1 MHKLKTLLLA
11 LSLAIPSYAFADD
24 TFNFLQNLVN
34 ANGAPGFEKPVRR
47 VLQARWQ
54 TAFNNLKIDGMGN
67 LLADLP
73 GTSATPKVLLM
84 AHLDEVGFLIRD
96 IRKDGFVEVEPVG
109 GWRDQSVYSQR
120 WIIQTTKGPV
130 LGYTGIESGH
140 MVAHAGQVTKPAD
153 DVMFAAREMTLDV
166 GATSRSDAMTRLGLR
181 PGLPITPAGSFS
193 SLNGGTRYIGKA
205 FDDRLGLAAITQAAE
220 AVHSSHPNQILLAA
234 TTQEE
239 VGLRGAHVVYNQ
251 FKPDVVLNI
260 EACVTGDFPRYAAPV
275 STTYPALGH
284 GPCLYT
290 IDRTMIPDNDLME
303 WIIKV
308 AQANHI
314 PYQFAAGLNYGQDGS
329 ALQMSGSGMA
339 VINIGIPI
347 RYAHQEAGV
356 MDRSD
361 YDATVKLLVAL
372 LQNLNQQALL
382 NLKN

>member
-1 MHKLKTLLLA
+1 MPTLKSLLLA
-11 LSLAIPSYAFADD
+11 ACLILPSYAFADD
-24 TFNFLQNLVN
+24 TFNLLQSLVN

-54 TAFNNLKIDGMGN
+54 SAFSNLKTDGMGN
-67 LLADLP
+67 LLAQLP
-73 GTSATPKVLLM
+73 GSSATPKVLLM

-96 IRKDGFVEVEPVG
+96 IRQDGFVEVEPVG

-120 WIIQTTKGPV
+120 WIIQTAKGPV

-140 MVAHAGQVTKPAD
+140 MVAQAGQVTKPVN
-153 DVMFAAREMTLDV
+153 DVMFAARDMTLDV
-166 GATSRSDAMTRLGLR
+166 GATSRSDAINRLGLR

-205 FDDRLGLAAITQAAE
+205 FDDRLGLAAITQAAQ
-220 AVHSSHPNQILLAA
+220 AVQGSHPNTILLAA

-239 VGLRGAHVVYNQ
+239 VGLRGAQVIYNQ
-251 FKPDVVLNI
+251 IKPDIVINL
-260 EACVTGDFPRYAAPV
+260 EACVAGDFPRYAAPA

-290 IDRTMIPDNDLME
+290 IDRSMIANNDLME
-303 WIIKV
+303 WIIKT

-329 ALQMSGSGMA
+329 ALQLRGGMP
-339 VINIGIPI
+339 VINIGIPM

-356 MDRSD
+356 MDRRD
-361 YDATVKLLVAL
+361 YDATVKLLIAL
-372 LQNLNQQALL
+372 VQHFDQQTLVNLEN
-382 NLKN
+382 